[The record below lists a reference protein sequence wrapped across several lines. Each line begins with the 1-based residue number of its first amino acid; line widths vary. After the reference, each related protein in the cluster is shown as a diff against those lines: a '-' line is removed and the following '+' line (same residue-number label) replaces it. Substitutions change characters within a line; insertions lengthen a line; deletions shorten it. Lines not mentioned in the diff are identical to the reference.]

1 MSEFFR
7 RGAASLAL
15 LAALPVFAQS
25 PAQAPTP
32 AVAAEPPEAAASAP
46 LANSNMD
53 APLFYQLLV
62 GELELTSGQP
72 GVAYQ
77 VLLDAARRTRDEE
90 LFKQVLGIAL
100 KAQAGDQALQ
110 TAQAWREAK
119 PSSLEAQQTTI
130 QLMAALNRPQG
141 IAAPLR
147 DLLTL
152 TPEANRV
159 AALASLPGLFQ
170 RANDSKA
177 VYAALAPF
185 LEEQAKQAPTHDV
198 ALYVQAR
205 LAIAAGEN
213 DKALA
218 LTQALAQSA
227 PQLEDTMQLALELLP
242 VKPEAEAL
250 ITERLQRQPESPNL
264 RFAYGL
270 ALARG
275 QRIAEAGVQLR
286 AAAKQKPD
294 NAQSWFALGSVELD
308 LQHPAEAEQA
318 LREYLKLL
326 PAEKPAPKDADAS
339 AEADAEGDVSIAK
352 ATTDARQQAWLM
364 LSAAA
369 ERQGHLKEA
378 TDWLNKVDKPRDPVA
393 LAMRRA
399 TLLQRQGKLGEAKA
413 LLAALPEESDEQFR
427 MKRLAQAQLL
437 REARDW
443 KGAYEQLSQA
453 EARAPKDVDLIYER
467 AMLAEKL
474 NRFEEMETLLKRTIE
489 LKPDY
494 YNAYNALG
502 YSLADR
508 NVRLPEARELIA
520 KALAL
525 EPKQPA
531 LVDSMGWVEFRSGN
545 LAEAQKL
552 LRQAY
557 ADFPDPE
564 VAAHLGE
571 VLWAQG
577 EHDEAL
583 RVWRE
588 ALKREPDNESI
599 RETTGRLKVKP

>member
-7 RGAASLAL
+7 RGAVSLAL
-15 LAALPVFAQS
+15 LASLPVFAQS
-25 PAQAPTP
+25 PAQDPAP
-32 AVAAEPPEAAASAP
+32 ALAAEPPEAAASAP
-46 LANSNMD
+46 IANSNMD

-185 LEEQAKQAPTHDV
+185 LEEQAKQAPMHDV

-250 ITERLQRQPESPNL
+250 ITEHLQRQPESPNL

-286 AAAKQKPD
+286 AAAKEKPE
-294 NAQSWFALGSVELD
+294 NAQTWFALGSVELD
-308 LQHPAEAEQA
+308 LQHPVEAERA

-326 PAEKPAPKDADAS
+326 PAEKPATPDADT
-339 AEADAEGDVSIAK
+339 EGDVSIAK
-352 ATTDARQQAWLM
+352 ATSDARQQAWLM

-378 TDWLNKVDKPRDPVA
+378 SDWLNKVDKPRDPIA

-437 REARDW
+437 REAHDW
-443 KGAYEQLSQA
+443 KGAYEQLSEA

-474 NRFEEMETLLKRTIE
+474 NHFDEMETLLKRTIE

-525 EPKQPA
+525 QPKQPA

-545 LAEAQKL
+545 LPEAQKL

-557 ADFPDPE
+557 SDFPDPE

-599 RETTGRLKVKP
+599 RETTSRLKVKL